1 VTSEKVGDG
10 LRPTNPSHAFIRL
23 LENPLADFANV
34 AEQDQQVVGKG
45 VPLVGSDGAEQLGNL
60 IVAEIGAL
68 LDGFL
73 KRFEGV
79 PKGFGRAEAV
89 KEGDKT
95 CQLVGGYRKVTP
107 KGKAGK
113 FVQDQKIAFLWAVG
127 LPTDAPI
134 APTA

>member
-10 LRPTNPSHAFIRL
+10 LRPTNPSHAFINL
-23 LENPLADFANV
+23 LEDPLADFADV
-34 AEQDQQVVGKG
+34 AEQDQQVMGKG
-45 VPLVGSDGAEQLGNL
+45 APMFRLDGAEQLGNL
-60 IVAEIGAL
+60 VVAEICAL

-79 PKGFGRAEAV
+79 PEGFGSAEAV

-127 LPTDAPI
+127 LPTDAPVM
-134 APTA
+134 PTA